1 MSNTKLIANARKQL
15 KAGNIEAYKRMMS
28 GLIRS
33 AMSARTKNAIT
44 KALQEDGITL

>member
-1 MSNTKLIANARKQL
+1 MSNAKLIENARKQL

-28 GLIRS
+28 GLLRS
-33 AMSARTKNAIT
+33 SMSSRTTNAIT